1 MDIRMPEVNGYEAT
15 EAIRQMS
22 ATVPIIALTALL
34 TKKTAKR
41 LCRVALPIS

>member
-22 ATVPIIALTALL
+22 ATVPIIALTALRM
-34 TKKTAKR
+34 KKTARKS
-41 LCRVALPIS
+41 CIAALPIS